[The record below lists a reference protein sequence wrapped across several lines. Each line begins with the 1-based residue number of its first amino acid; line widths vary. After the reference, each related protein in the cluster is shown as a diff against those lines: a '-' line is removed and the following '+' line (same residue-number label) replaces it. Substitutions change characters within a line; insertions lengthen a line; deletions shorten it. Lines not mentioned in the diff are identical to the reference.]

1 MMPMIAMQI
10 GLLACL
16 LLAVLAGAGFLI
28 AALVV
33 YLAAIL
39 GLSGALALTGL
50 GLFLVAAALA
60 LVMRRQARAAQARH
74 NAMASTAALAEIAV
88 LLLPRTFQRRLK
100 AGVAAGLGIA
110 ALIALLVQ
118 TDRKSDD

>member
-1 MMPMIAMQI
+1 MPMIAMQI

-16 LLAVLAGAGFLI
+16 LLAVLAGAGLLI

-33 YLAAIL
+33 LLSATL

-60 LVMRRQARAAQARH
+60 LLMRRQARAALARR
-74 NAMASTAALAEIAV
+74 NAMASTAALAEIAL
-88 LLLPRTFQRRLK
+88 LLLPRSFQRRLK
-100 AGVAAGLGIA
+100 TGVVAGLGIA
-110 ALIALLVQ
+110 ALVALLVQ
-118 TDRKSDD
+118 PERKSDD